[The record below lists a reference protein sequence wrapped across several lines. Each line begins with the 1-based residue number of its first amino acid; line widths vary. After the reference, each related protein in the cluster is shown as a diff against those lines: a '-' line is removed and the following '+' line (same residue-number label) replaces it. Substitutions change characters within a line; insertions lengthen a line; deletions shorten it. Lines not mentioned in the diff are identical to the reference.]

1 MAILQ
6 AKPKR
11 GSGGH
16 WYTREGK
23 AMHTMPLAKGDGE
36 RNTTLRDAKKLGLY
50 PSVTTLLGLFAKPGL
65 DRWKQD
71 QLLRIAFDNPAKLDE
86 SFENYANRCLVEHE
100 KPVEEAADFG
110 TKVHDAIEHYFTGQH
125 IPDELLEYIQPALDW
140 KQANG
145 LNFIEFE
152 KMLVNTDNGFAGTVD
167 IVGLGGEG
175 QKFIVDWKTRK
186 TKKGVKVT
194 SYDFQVHQIAAYAAT
209 YWGEDEVLNHQ
220 VHGANCFIS
229 STEPGRFEVVK
240 YSPEDLAKAW
250 LVFRSIC
257 SVWRSLKNYDPRT
270 HANNA

>member
-23 AMHTMPLAKGDGE
+23 AKHTMPRAKGDGE
-36 RNTTLRDAKKLGLY
+36 RNTTLRDSKKHGLF

-65 DRWKQD
+65 ERWKQD
-71 QLLRIAFDNPAKLDE
+71 QLLRIAFENPAKLDE
-86 SFENYANRCLVEHE
+86 SFEGYADRCLVQHE

-110 TKVHDAIEHYFTGQH
+110 TKVHDAIEAYFTGQH

-140 KQANG
+140 KQDHG

-152 KMLVNTDNGFAGTVD
+152 KMLFNTNHGFAGTVD
-167 IVGLGGEG
+167 IVGQGSEG
-175 QKFIVDWKTRK
+175 AKFILDWKTRK
-186 TKKGVKVT
+186 TKPKVKVT
-194 SYDFQVHQIAAYAAT
+194 SYDFQIHQIAAYAAT
-209 YWGEDEVLNHQ
+209 YWGEEAVLGHS
-220 VHGANCFIS
+220 VHGSNCYIS
-229 STEPGRFEVVK
+229 STEPGRFEVIK

-250 LVFRSIC
+250 VDFTALC
-257 SVWRSLKNYDPRT
+257 QLWRSLKNYDPRS
-270 HANNA
+270 HGE

>member
-16 WYTREGK
+16 WYTSEGK

-110 TKVHDAIEHYFTGQH
+110 TKVHDAIESYWKGKH

-140 KQANG
+140 KQENQ
-145 LNFIEFE
+145 LSFIEFE
-152 KMLVNTDNGFAGTVD
+152 LMLVSKAHGYAGTVD
-167 IVGLGGEG
+167 IVGRGKDN
-175 QKFIVDWKTRK
+175 QMFILDWKTRK
-186 TKKGVKVT
+186 TQEGKKVT
-194 SYDFQVHQIAAYAAT
+194 AYDFQIHQIAAYAAC
-209 YWGEDEVLNHQ
+209 YWGEENVLNHR
-220 VHGANCFIS
+220 VHGANAFIS
-229 STEPGRFEVVK
+229 STEKGRFEVIR

-250 LVFRSIC
+250 KVFRSIC
-257 SVWRSLKNYDPRT
+257 EVWRSLKGYDPRT
-270 HANNA
+270 HANNG

>member
-23 AMHTMPLAKGDGE
+23 AKHTMPLAKGDGE
-36 RNTTLRDAKKLGLY
+36 RNTTLRDAKKLGLF

-65 DRWKQD
+65 ERWKQD
-71 QLLRIAFDNPAKLDE
+71 QLLRIAFDNPAKAGE
-86 SFENYANRCLVEHE
+86 SYEGYADRCLVQHE

-152 KMLVNTDNGFAGTVD
+152 KMLVNKDYGFAGTVD

-186 TKKGVKVT
+186 TKEGVKVS

-209 YWGEDEVLNHQ
+209 YWGEDEVLNLR

-240 YSPEDLAKAW
+240 YSPEDLASAW

-257 SVWRSLKNYDPRT
+257 SVWRSLKGYDPRT
-270 HANNA
+270 HVNNG